1 MTLLDVRAVTKDFRG
16 TRALRAVDLAV
27 GEGET
32 VGLVGE
38 SGSGKS
44 TLLKCVLRLERP
56 DSGEIRYDGIDVI
69 RADRAQRRRFRREV
83 QMVFQD
89 PHASLNPRMTVE
101 QLVSEGMLVH
111 GLERSR
117 AGRRDRVAELLSMV
131 GLDPSDMGRRPGS
144 FSGGQRQRIAIARAL
159 AVRPRLLVCDEP
171 VSALDVSVQAQVIN
185 LLADMQAELG
195 LAVLF
200 IAHDLAV
207 VGHLCTRIAVISR
220 GEIVES
226 GPREQVFGAPR
237 HEYTRALLDAV
248 PIPDPTIAR

>member
-1 MTLLDVRAVTKDFRG
+1 MTLLDVRAVTKEFRG
-16 TRALRAVDLAV
+16 TRALHAVDLAV

-69 RADRAQRRRFRREV
+69 RADRAQRKRFRREV

-101 QLVSEGMLVH
+101 QLVSEGMFVH
-111 GLERSR
+111 GLERSG

-131 GLDPSDMGRRPGS
+131 GLAPSDMGRRPGS

-226 GPREQVFGAPR
+226 GPREEVFGAPR

>member
-1 MTLLDVRAVTKDFRG
+1 MSLLDVRAVTKDFRG
-16 TRALRAVDLAV
+16 TRALDAVDLAV

-44 TLLKCVLRLERP
+44 TLLRCVLRLERP

-69 RADRAQRRRFRREV
+69 RADRAQRKRFRREV

-117 AGRRDRVAELLSMV
+117 AGRRDRVVQLLSMV
-131 GLDPSDMGRRPGS
+131 GLDPADMGRRPGS

-195 LAVLF
+195 LTVLF

-226 GPREQVFGAPR
+226 GPREQVFGEPR
-237 HEYTRALLDAV
+237 HEYARALLDAV

>member
-16 TRALRAVDLAV
+16 TRALHAVDLAV

-69 RADRAQRRRFRREV
+69 RADRAQRKRFRREV

-117 AGRRDRVAELLSMV
+117 AGRRGRVAELLSMV

>member
-69 RADRAQRRRFRREV
+69 RADRAQRKRFRREV